1 MHSVQLIIKNF
12 SKKIPPLSIILIT
25 ITTVSSGDLIV
36 RRDSIGPKEIE
47 DSTEVIHVSYMRS
60 SIKRK

>member
-12 SKKIPPLSIILIT
+12 SKEIPPLSIILIT
-25 ITTVSSGDLIV
+25 NIRISSGDLIV
-36 RRDSIGPKEIE
+36 KRDSIGPKEIE
-47 DSTEVIHVSYMRS
+47 NLTEVIHVSYMRS